1 MKVTELYKY
10 VSEFLSSVTNENLQE
25 TEIILKNLFDITK
38 KDLILDSTIN
48 FENEKKEL
56 LDNIL
61 EKRKQHIPL
70 QYILQKQAFRSYEFF
85 VDNRVLIPR
94 PETEILVDLII
105 AKVKEL
111 ELKKPCIL
119 DLGTGS
125 GCIAISLAKEI
136 SDADVYALDISEDA
150 LAVANMN
157 SQNILKN
164 NNIKF
169 LKSDKLAVFENQNI
183 EFDIIVSNPPY
194 IPYNDYLN
202 LEQEVKGNEP
212 SLALVDKDIDGLSFY
227 RYLAEKGKV
236 YLAKKG
242 YIFCEIGINQA
253 TEIPHIF
260 KDFSEV
266 KIFEDYSGIQRH
278 FYARI

>member
-1 MKVTELYKY
+1 MKVNELYKY
-10 VSEFLSSVTNENLQE
+10 VSEFLSPITDENFQE

-48 FENEKKEL
+48 FETEQKTL
-56 LDNIL
+56 LNNIL
-61 EKRKQHIPL
+61 EKRKQRIPL

-85 VDNRVLIPR
+85 VDPRVLIPR

-105 AKVKEL
+105 EKVKEL

-125 GCIAISLAKEI
+125 GCISISLAKEI
-136 SDADVYALDISEDA
+136 SDSTIYALDISEDA
-150 LAVANMN
+150 LDVAQIN
-157 SQNILKN
+157 SKSILKN
-164 NNIKF
+164 NNIQF
-169 LKSDKLAVFENQNI
+169 LKSDKLEIFENQKI

-194 IPYNDYLN
+194 IPYNDYLD

-212 SLALVDKDIDGLSFY
+212 SLALIDKDIDGLSFY
-227 RYLAEKGKV
+227 RYLAKKGKS
-236 YLAKKG
+236 YLTKNG
-242 YIFCEIGINQA
+242 YIFCELGINQA
-253 TEIPHIF
+253 TEIPNIF
-260 KDFSEV
+260 REFSEV

-278 FYARI
+278 FYAKI